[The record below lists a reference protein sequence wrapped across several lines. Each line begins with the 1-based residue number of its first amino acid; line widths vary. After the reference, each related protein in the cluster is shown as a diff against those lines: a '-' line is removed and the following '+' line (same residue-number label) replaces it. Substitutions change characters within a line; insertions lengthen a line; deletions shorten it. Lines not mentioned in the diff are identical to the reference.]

1 MVSAMT
7 ACSARAGLRPGRSRL
22 EAAQRTIKASRALR
36 RVSTSATSLRLT
48 ILEPNPR
55 QRLELAVNLVRTT
68 PSLAASSHRSA
79 ASPRV
84 ARVGARSV
92 PRRSATWESRRQA
105 LASATV
111 AKVVR
116 IGRRSR
122 ADQTWA
128 WKMGVQV
135 QESPSAKSS
144 GGRGEPGRP
153 RGGGGE
159 GRSCRV
165 LSHATIV
172 EPDPAKGSSTESPEA
187 LEFRSAIST
196 SSRGFIVGC
205 SREALGR
212 GISSTVVAALS
223 PNQSAPKAVP
233 GGEKET
239 SHSHPPSRWPTR
251 EADSEDRLGEHG
263 AEPTAYAP
271 ASAHGPG
278 RAPPPPGPHQCQK
291 D

>member
-92 PRRSATWESRRQA
+92 PRRGATWESRRQA

-159 GRSCRV
+159 GRSLPGSLTRDDRRARPREGVEHRVAGGARVSKRDLDELERLHRRV
-165 LSHATIV
+165 LARGPRARDLEHRGGGIV
-172 EPDPAKGSSTESPEA
+172 SEPVGSESGPRWREGN
-187 LEFRSAIST
+187 ESQ
-196 SSRGFIVGC
+196 SSPFPL
-205 SREALGR
+205 AD
-212 GISSTVVAALS
+212 A
-223 PNQSAPKAVP
+223 
-233 GGEKET
+233 GG
-239 SHSHPPSRWPTR
+239 
-251 EADSEDRLGEHG
+251 
-263 AEPTAYAP
+263 
-271 ASAHGPG
+271 
-278 RAPPPPGPHQCQK
+278 
-291 D
+291 